1 MHIIESHIL
10 TKHRQLCS
18 KKTYSQALFAHAI
31 YHTSKDRTRQ
41 YGLEKIFLNLLTT
54 SNLRWIKQKATET
67 PSQEAAKT
75 CEKLTILIESSS
87 IVLGITLI

>member
-1 MHIIESHIL
+1 MQFITHL
-10 TKHRQLCS
+10 
-18 KKTYSQALFAHAI
+18 KTGQDNMVW
-31 YHTSKDRTRQ
+31 K
-41 YGLEKIFLNLLTT
+41 KIFLNLLTA

-75 CEKLTILIESSS
+75 CEKLTILIESRS